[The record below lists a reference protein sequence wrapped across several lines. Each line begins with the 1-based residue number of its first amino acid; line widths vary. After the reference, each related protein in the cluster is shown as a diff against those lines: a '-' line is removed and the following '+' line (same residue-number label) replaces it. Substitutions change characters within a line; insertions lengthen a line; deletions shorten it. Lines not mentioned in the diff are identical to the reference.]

1 MMTAPMKNRSLAPRH
16 APSRGAFG
24 TLAFGALL
32 AVALLA
38 SPGAAQAQDTPPPSA
53 PPPSSSGGNGFAPVA
68 PAGGG
73 FGGTGQWVFSM
84 ETADSGSGF
93 FSLHGSSGNASIT
106 LNPGV
111 DTFIASNVSVGGSVT
126 FTHDSS
132 GAGSTSIGIGA
143 RAGYNLNITGQV
155 GFWPSLRLFAEH
167 QSADHTS
174 SSASS
179 FGVFAPFLYHLTPHF
194 FLGAGPDFN
203 HGLSGGSTT
212 EYGIDFIIGGWI

>member
-1 MMTAPMKNRSLAPRH
+1 MTTAPTKNSSPAPRR

-24 TLAFGALL
+24 TLASASLL
-32 AVALLA
+32 ALALLA
-38 SPGAAQAQDTPPPSA
+38 SPRAAQAQDTPPP
-53 PPPSSSGGNGFAPVA
+53 PPPPSSGGNGFAPVA

-84 ETADSGSGF
+84 ETADPGSGSF
-93 FSLHGSSGNASIT
+93 FIHGSNGNASIS
-106 LNPGV
+106 LNPAV
-111 DTFIASNVSVGGSVT
+111 DTFIASNISVGGSVT
-126 FTHDSS
+126 FTHDSG

-143 RAGYNLNITGQV
+143 RAGYNLNLTGQV

-167 QSADHTS
+167 QNANHTS

-203 HGLSGGSTT
+203 LGLSGGSSK
-212 EYGIDFIIGGWI
+212 EYGIDFIIGGWL

>member
-1 MMTAPMKNRSLAPRH
+1 MTTAPTNRFVSSYLQLPRGTSGKLTS
-16 APSRGAFG
+16 AALL
-24 TLAFGALL
+24 TLAL
-32 AVALLA
+32 VTV
-38 SPGAAQAQDTPPPSA
+38 PRMAQAQDTPA
-53 PPPSSSGGNGFAPVA
+53 PPPPSGGSGFAPVA
-68 PAGGG
+68 ALGGG

-84 ETADSGSGF
+84 ETADPGSGSF
-93 FSLHGSSGNASIT
+93 FIHGSNGNATIS
-106 LNPGV
+106 LNPAV
-111 DTFIASNVSVGGSVT
+111 DAFIASNVSVGGSVT

-143 RAGYNLNITGQV
+143 RAGYNLNITGQI

-167 QSADHTS
+167 QNVDHNG

-179 FGVFAPFLYHLTPHF
+179 FGVFAPFLYHPTPHF

-203 HGLSGGSTT
+203 LGLSGGSYK

>member
-1 MMTAPMKNRSLAPRH
+1 MTTAPTNRFASSYRQPR
-16 APSRGAFG
+16 RGTFG
-24 TLAFGALL
+24 TLTSAALL
-32 AVALLA
+32 TLALVTV
-38 SPGAAQAQDTPPPSA
+38 PRMAQAQDTPPPPA
-53 PPPSSSGGNGFAPVA
+53 SSNTGFAPVA
-68 PAGGG
+68 QAGGG

-84 ETADSGSGF
+84 ETAPDNGSGSF
-93 FSLHGSSGNASIT
+93 FIHGSNGNAIIS

-126 FTHDSS
+126 FTQDSN
-132 GAGSTSIGIGA
+132 GAGSTTIGIGA

-167 QSADHTS
+167 VNANHNGS
-174 SSASS
+174 SDSS

-203 HGLSGGSTT
+203 LGLSGGNYK
-212 EYGIDFIIGGWI
+212 EYGIDYIIGGWI